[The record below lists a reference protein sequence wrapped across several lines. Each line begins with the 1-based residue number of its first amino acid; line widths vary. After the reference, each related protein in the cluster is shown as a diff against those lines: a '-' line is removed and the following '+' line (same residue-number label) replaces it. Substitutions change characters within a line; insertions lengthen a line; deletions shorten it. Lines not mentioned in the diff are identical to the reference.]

1 MLYNQI
7 FTKNFKIK
15 FIIIS
20 FVLILLSF
28 YELFSLLLFPA
39 FILML
44 TNKNFFF
51 ESINDYILLN
61 FVKDLAYQELVIYF
75 GFLIFFVFISK
86 NALITLFLIYEAN
99 FLKKF
104 KIDLTS
110 KLMKV
115 YLEIPFVKFI
125 KLSPPELL
133 RNVTAECEQI
143 KVMIH
148 ELFLSLKEIFVLITI
163 LIFLFISNSPDVLI
177 FFSFLIIITAIF
189 YLFIKNILKKKG
201 KLIQIF
207 NASQIQA
214 FNNPINSIRDTI
226 IYNLSNYFK
235 KIFNEKV
242 SNFEKHNMFMNIM
255 GYMPKIL
262 LEVFGVIGL
271 VIIIYILS
279 LTSQTNEIFLAK
291 LILFA
296 VCFVR
301 FIPAFSIIN
310 SAMTKLIFRK
320 VSLDLINNEL
330 IKFNNK
336 KTTNSEQKSKQ
347 KIEENID
354 IMINNLSFK
363 YPDSNFKT
371 IENLNLKINSPSII
385 GIVGESGS
393 GKTTFI
399 DIFLGLLSNYDGSF
413 KINNFELKDNFKL
426 WQKKLSFVS
435 QKIFL
440 LHDTI
445 KNNIIYGSD
454 KFDENLF
461 KQVVNYTNLEK
472 VINELPDF
480 ENATTGHDGNLI
492 SGGQAQRI
500 GIARALYKNNPI
512 LILDEAT
519 NALDVEL
526 ERKILNNIN
535 KLSKKIILIVSHRK
549 ETLLNCD
556 HIYEFKDKKLTKIVD
571 K

>member
-426 WQKKLSFVS
+426 WQKRLSFVS

-440 LHDTI
+440 LQDTI

-480 ENATTGHDGNLI
+480 ENASTGHDGNLI

>member
-7 FTKNFKIK
+7 FNKNFKIK

-20 FVLILLSF
+20 FALILLSF

-75 GFLIFFVFISK
+75 GFLILFVFISK

-115 YLEIPFVKFI
+115 YLEIPFVNFI
-125 KLSPPELL
+125 KLSPSELL

-143 KVMIH
+143 KVLIH

-163 LIFLFISNSPDVLI
+163 LIFLFISNSSDVLI

-235 KIFNEKV
+235 RIFNEKV
-242 SNFEKHNMFMNIM
+242 SNFEKYNMFMNIM

-271 VIIIYILS
+271 VVIIYILS

-301 FIPAFSIIN
+301 FVPAFSIIN

-336 KTTNSEQKSKQ
+336 IVTNSEQKSKQ
-347 KIEENID
+347 KIEESINI
-354 IMINNLSFK
+354 IINNLSFK
-363 YPDSNFKT
+363 YPDSNSKI

-385 GIVGESGS
+385 GIIGESGS

-399 DIFLGLLSNYDGSF
+399 DIFLGLLNNYDGSF

-426 WQKKLSFVS
+426 WQKRLSFVS

-440 LHDTI
+440 LQDTI

-480 ENATTGHDGNLI
+480 ENASTGHDGNLI

-535 KLSKKIILIVSHRK
+535 KLSKKIIIIVSHRK

-556 HIYEFKDKKLTKIVD
+556 HIYELKDKKLTKIVD

>member
-7 FTKNFKIK
+7 FNKNFKIK

-20 FVLILLSF
+20 FALILLSF

-75 GFLIFFVFISK
+75 GFLILFVFISK

-115 YLEIPFVKFI
+115 YLEIPFVNFI
-125 KLSPPELL
+125 KLSPSELL

-143 KVMIH
+143 KVLIH

-163 LIFLFISNSPDVLI
+163 LIFLFISNSSDVLI

-235 KIFNEKV
+235 RIFNEKV
-242 SNFEKHNMFMNIM
+242 SNFEKYNMFMNIM

-271 VIIIYILS
+271 VVIIYILS

-301 FIPAFSIIN
+301 FVPAFSIIN

-336 KTTNSEQKSKQ
+336 IVTNSEKKSNQ
-347 KIEENID
+347 KIEESINI
-354 IMINNLSFK
+354 IINNLSFK
-363 YPDSNFKT
+363 YPDSNSKI

-385 GIVGESGS
+385 GIIGESGS

-399 DIFLGLLSNYDGSF
+399 DIFLGLLNNYDGSF
-413 KINNFELKDNFKL
+413 KINNFELKDNSKL
-426 WQKKLSFVS
+426 WQKRLSFVS

-440 LHDTI
+440 LQDTI

-480 ENATTGHDGNLI
+480 ENASTGHDGNLI

-526 ERKILNNIN
+526 ERKILNNIY
-535 KLSKKIILIVSHRK
+535 KLLKKIIKIVSHRK

-556 HIYEFKDKKLTKIVD
+556 HIYELKDKKLTKIVD

>member
-143 KVMIH
+143 KVLIH

-163 LIFLFISNSPDVLI
+163 LIFLFISNSSDVLI

-189 YLFIKNILKKKG
+189 YIFIKNILKKKG

-426 WQKKLSFVS
+426 WQKRLSFVS

-440 LHDTI
+440 LQDTI

-480 ENATTGHDGNLI
+480 ENASTGHDGNLI

>member
-44 TNKNFFF
+44 TNKDFFF

-86 NALITLFLIYEAN
+86 NALITLFLVYEAN

-354 IMINNLSFK
+354 IMI
-363 YPDSNFKT
+363 
-371 IENLNLKINSPSII
+371 I
-385 GIVGESGS
+385 
-393 GKTTFI
+393 
-399 DIFLGLLSNYDGSF
+399 
-413 KINNFELKDNFKL
+413 
-426 WQKKLSFVS
+426 
-435 QKIFL
+435 
-440 LHDTI
+440 
-445 KNNIIYGSD
+445 
-454 KFDENLF
+454 
-461 KQVVNYTNLEK
+461 
-472 VINELPDF
+472 
-480 ENATTGHDGNLI
+480 
-492 SGGQAQRI
+492 
-500 GIARALYKNNPI
+500 
-512 LILDEAT
+512 
-519 NALDVEL
+519 
-526 ERKILNNIN
+526 
-535 KLSKKIILIVSHRK
+535 
-549 ETLLNCD
+549 
-556 HIYEFKDKKLTKIVD
+556 
-571 K
+571 

>member
-44 TNKNFFF
+44 TNKDFFF

-86 NALITLFLIYEAN
+86 NALITLFLVYEAN

-426 WQKKLSFVS
+426 WQKRLSFVS

-440 LHDTI
+440 LQDTI

-480 ENATTGHDGNLI
+480 ENASTGHDGNLI